1 MALANLPKTLDETYE
16 RVFID
21 IPEDAR
27 VFVQH
32 VLHWMSTH
40 LTIHKSIAEAEPVT
54 TVNLSPVYVPNGEDI
69 PCDVLF
75 AAVQQSLA
83 EDDSCNRL
91 FLDGYALD
99 EELLREHCGCLVT
112 LTSDTIR
119 DMSATGNNTIVSFAH
134 YTVLEFLESSR
145 MRRGRAASYA
155 LDRDQVLIQHSKIL
169 LLGAAGTSNR
179 WGDDWPQLRGPE
191 FYFDFERY
199 CVHSA
204 VLFLH
209 WHAKMANSWKDSSW
223 VTPAAQLLEAS
234 APPSLG
240 SYFWFT
246 PDILLGLEN
255 PISPS
260 ISVFHQMYKLRSL
273 SPPPEPHIETLARM
287 LQIDGTGYLARSL
300 LASLGRTG
308 SDLACQLDVEFQPG
322 AFYTNRV
329 EHSGWRTAQKQRAI
343 DKLTYQIL
351 RFRGSVFEFYAL
363 LPTPAWTLQGL
374 YEMLDFATGHFDPS
388 TILLYVT
395 AKHQHVES
403 ASGSTCW
410 GCLILTKLLRLG
422 ARATASGYAI
432 GSLQFAV
439 AMVDIAAVKL
449 FLEAGLD
456 PNDTGDRCGEIGT
469 AERNPLFECCQSLC
483 GRSPLNIA
491 KQQRTEQLPGVSM
504 HVDNMWY
511 RKDSATAEA
520 TQKTIGEI
528 AAVLIQHGARDFT
541 SSDEDNLSIA
551 TGMGMLGISGN
562 EGRNMMPQG
571 GLGAIAIS
579 S

>member
-1 MALANLPKTLDETYE
+1 MALANLPKNLDETYE
-16 RVFID
+16 RVFLN

-32 VLHWMSTH
+32 VLHWISTH
-40 LTIHKSIAEAEPVT
+40 LTIHKSIAGAEPVT
-54 TVNLSPVYVPNGEDI
+54 TVNFSPIYVPNGEDI

-75 AAVQQSLA
+75 AAVQKSLA
-83 EDDSCNRL
+83 EDDSCDPL
-91 FLDGYALD
+91 FLDGYVLD
-99 EELLREHCGCLVT
+99 EELLREYCGCLVT

-119 DMSATGNNTIVSFAH
+119 DMSATGDNAIVSFAH

-145 MRRGRAASYA
+145 MRRGPAASFA
-155 LDRDQVLIQHSKIL
+155 LDRDQVLIEHSKIL
-169 LLGAAGTSNR
+169 LHGAAGTSDR
-179 WGDDWPQLRGPE
+179 WSEDWPQLRGPD

-199 CVHSA
+199 CVHSS

-209 WHAKMANSWKDSSW
+209 WHSKMANSWKDSSW
-223 VTPAAQLLEAS
+223 VTPAAQILKAS

-246 PDILLGLEN
+246 QNILLGLEN
-255 PISPS
+255 PLSPS
-260 ISVFHQMYKLRSL
+260 INAFHQMYKLRTL
-273 SPPPEPHIETLARM
+273 SPPAEPHLETLARM
-287 LQIDGTGYLARSL
+287 FQIDGTGYLARSL
-300 LASLGRTG
+300 LANLGRTG
-308 SDLACQLDVEFQPG
+308 SDLACQIDVEFQPG
-322 AFYTNRV
+322 AVYTNRV
-329 EHSGWRTAQKQRAI
+329 EHAGWPTPQKQRAI
-343 DKLTYQIL
+343 DALILRIL

-363 LPTPAWTLQGL
+363 LPTATWTLQGL
-374 YEMLDFATGHFDPS
+374 YEILDFAAGHFDPS

-439 AMVDIAAVKL
+439 ATVDIAAVRL
-449 FLEAGLD
+449 FLDAGLD
-456 PNDTGDRCGEIGT
+456 PNDTGDARGEIGT
-469 AERNPLFECCQSLC
+469 AERGPIFECCQSLR

-491 KQQRTEQLPGVSM
+491 KQQQTNQMPDVSVHVNNRWYRDHRSTEQ
-504 HVDNMWY
+504 
-511 RKDSATAEA
+511 T
-520 TQKTIGEI
+520 TGEI
-528 AAVLIQHGARDFT
+528 AALLIQYGARDFT
-541 SSDEDNLSIA
+541 SSPDDNPSIA
-551 TGMGMLGISGN
+551 TGMGMLSISGN
-562 EGRNMMPQG
+562 EGKNMMPQG
-571 GLGAIAIS
+571 GLGALAIS